1 MSYPIPVTGIST
13 IALKRRRTIFYKR
26 LPESG
31 RLFQTVCLVL
41 VFLLQFSITSQ
52 AQETNYAVHA
62 NIIYHFTKYIDWPS
76 YRKSGDFVIGIVG
89 DSPLYDELK
98 SSTAGKTVGG
108 QRIVIQ
114 QFSSSASA
122 FNCHILFI
130 SNEESSRV
138 KKIVTSTTDAPV
150 LIVSESAGMAS
161 KGSCINFKIAQERLK
176 LEINK
181 ATIEKRGLS
190 IATELLQLGTIVN

>member
-1 MSYPIPVTGIST
+1 MPRHIHLSPISKAGW
-13 IALKRRRTIFYKR
+13 LYRTA
-26 LPESG
+26 
-31 RLFQTVCLVL
+31 CLVL
-41 VFLLQFSITSQ
+41 FFLLGFIVESQ

-76 YRKSGDFVIGIVG
+76 YKKNGDFVIGIVG

-98 SSTAGKTVGG
+98 SSTEGKTVSGR
-108 QRIVIQ
+108 RIIIR
-114 QFSSSASA
+114 QFSSSASS

-130 SNEESSRV
+130 SNEESSRL
-138 KKIVTSTTDAPV
+138 KKIVTSIGDAPV
-150 LIVSESAGMAS
+150 LLVSEGSGMAT
-161 KGSCINFKIAQERLK
+161 KGSCINFKISQERLK

-181 ATIEKRGLS
+181 TSIEKRGLS

>member
-1 MSYPIPVTGIST
+1 MNHPNPMRGIIET
-13 IALKRRRTIFYKR
+13 AAIARHPNRD
-26 LPESG
+26 P
-31 RLFQTVCLVL
+31 LFQTGWLFRTACLGL
-41 VFLLQFSITSQ
+41 LFLLKFPLSSQ

-76 YRKSGDFVIGIVG
+76 YKKNGDFVIGIVG

-98 SSTAGKTVGG
+98 SSTDGKTVSGR
-108 QRIVIQ
+108 RIIIK

-130 SNEESSRV
+130 SNDESSRI
-138 KKIVTSTTDAPV
+138 KKIATSIGDAPV
-150 LIVSESAGMAS
+150 LLVSESSGMAS
-161 KGSCINFKIAQERLK
+161 KGACINFKISQEKLK

-181 ATIEKRGLS
+181 NTIEKHGLS